1 MNTFATLIVMR
12 DALREKRVSASELVE
27 QHIARIER
35 RDGPLNAVVVRDFE
49 RARVAAHDA
58 DVRIAVGTA
67 RALEGVP
74 VTIKEALNVE
84 GLVTSVGDAAS
95 RDYVSSFDAPTVA
108 RLKAAGAVVLGKTN
122 LPVEMADW
130 QCVNPVYGRTNN
142 PWDLRRSPG
151 GSSGGGAAVAA
162 GFAPLDIGSDIGGSI
177 RVPAA
182 FCGVY
187 GLRPSET
194 LLPKSGHYP
203 VKPLPNPAAVLGVQG
218 PIARSAEDIEAAVRI
233 LAGPDVG
240 EDVAWK
246 VELPKPRHE
255 DARGFRVAVLD
266 GPEWA
271 PVDAEL
277 IAARDR
283 VADALAKAGARVGRA
298 QPEEM
303 GDWREHFLLY
313 LRMLGYMMSL
323 RWSDDERR
331 RRSARMR
338 RADDEF
344 SHAQPEGVAASAAQ
358 LFMWHVGREKVRAA
372 WRRFFGEWDA
382 LLAPAFHTPAF
393 EHIDFAGAGPSAS
406 ETRIAINGAEVPYLR
421 GLFYPHIATLA
432 GQPALACPAGLSRAG
447 LPLGVQLVGPYL
459 EDLTVTR
466 LASVLAREIGG
477 FVAPPAFK
485 D

>member
-1 MNTFATLIVMR
+1 MQTFATLIEMR
-12 DALREKRVSASELVE
+12 DALRDQRISAAQLVE
-27 QHIARIER
+27 RHIARIER
-35 RDGPLNAVVVRDFE
+35 HDAALNAVVVRDFA
-49 RARVAAHDA
+49 RARAAARQADA
-58 DVRIAVGTA
+58 RLAAGTA

-74 VTIKEALNVE
+74 ATIKEALNVE
-84 GLVTSVGDAAS
+84 GLVTSVGDAAA
-95 RDYVSSFDAPTVA
+95 RDYVSPFDAPAVA

-130 QCVNPVYGRTNN
+130 QCDNPVYGRTNN

-194 LLPKSGHYP
+194 LLPRSGHYP

-218 PIARSAEDIEAAVRI
+218 PIARSAEDIEAVIAV
-233 LAGPDVG
+233 LAGPEVG
-240 EDVAWK
+240 EDVAWR

-266 GPEWA
+266 APDWA

-283 VADALAKAGARVGRA
+283 VIEALAKAGARVARA

-303 GDWREHFLLY
+303 GDWRAHFVLY

-331 RRSARMR
+331 RRSAKMR

-344 SHAQPEGVAASAAQ
+344 SHAQPEGIAASAAQ
-358 LFMWHVGREKVRAA
+358 LFMWHVGREKARAA
-372 WRRFFGEWDA
+372 WRRFFGDWDA
-382 LLAPAFHTPAF
+382 LLAPAFHTQAF

-406 ETRIAINGAEVPYLR
+406 ETRIAIDGAEVPYLR

-432 GQPALACPAGLSRAG
+432 GQPALACPAGLSRDG

-466 LASVLAREIGG
+466 LASLLAREIGG
-477 FVAPPAFK
+477 FVAPPAFN